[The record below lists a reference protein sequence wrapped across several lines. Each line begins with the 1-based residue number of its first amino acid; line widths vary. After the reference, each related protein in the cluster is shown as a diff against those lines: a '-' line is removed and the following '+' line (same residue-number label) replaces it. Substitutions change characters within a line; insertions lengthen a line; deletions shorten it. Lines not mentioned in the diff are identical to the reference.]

1 MPADDP
7 GTTLACV
14 SDVHAN
20 LPALEACLDHARD
33 QDVDGFLFAGDIV
46 GKGPQPGSVVDK
58 LPDLDGPAIRGN
70 VDRVVLEAEP
80 EPDGGG
86 PGWTAAQL
94 GPDRRERLEAL
105 PGTWRGEVAGRDV
118 LMVHG
123 SPVGDTDFVF
133 PSLTGRALEVKLD
146 GADPDVLVCG
156 HTHLPFHRTIA
167 GVQVVNCGSAGLPY
181 DGDPRPSYVTL
192 TLGSEGVKARVHRFE
207 YDVERVVE
215 AVEGVDAP
223 LAPAAT
229 YRTGRV
235 VGLEDPGAGGVA

>member
-1 MPADDP
+1 MPDDDP

-33 QDVDGFLFAGDIV
+33 RDVDGVLFAGDLV
-46 GKGPQPGSVVDK
+46 GKGPQPGSVVDRFV
-58 LPDLDGPAIRGN
+58 DLDGPAIRGN
-70 VDRVVLEAEP
+70 VDRVVLEADSDP
-80 EPDGGG
+80 DDGG
-86 PGWTAAQL
+86 PAWTAAQL
-94 GPDRRERLEAL
+94 SPDQRDVLEDL
-105 PGTWRGEVAGRDV
+105 PATWRGEVAGRDV

-123 SPVGDTDFVF
+123 SPLGDTDFVF
-133 PSLTGRALEVKLD
+133 PSLTGRALESKLD

-156 HTHLPFHRTIA
+156 HTHLPFQRTID
-167 GVQVVNCGSAGLPY
+167 GVHVVNCGSAGLPY

-192 TLGSEGVKARVHRFE
+192 TLGPEAVAASVHRFE

-215 AVEGVDAP
+215 AVEEADAP

-235 VGLEDPGAGGVA
+235 VGLEDPGAGG